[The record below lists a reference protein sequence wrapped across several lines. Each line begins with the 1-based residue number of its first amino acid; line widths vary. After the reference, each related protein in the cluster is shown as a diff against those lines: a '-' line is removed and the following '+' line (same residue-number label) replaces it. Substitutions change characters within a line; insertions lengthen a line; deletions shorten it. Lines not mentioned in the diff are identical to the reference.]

1 MELAGSQKRHLRSL
15 GHRLDVAISLGK
27 GGLSRGVAAAL
38 KELFTRHELLK
49 VRLPA
54 LPPEERESLAR
65 ELSLGDAVRFL
76 GTRSDVAESRPNT
89 GRSSTFVTPSSA
101 TNRRAA
107 GGCPG

>member
-65 ELSLGDAVRFL
+65 ELAGAVGATPEREM
-76 GTRSDVAESRPNT
+76 GRDCT
-89 GRSSTFVTPSSA
+89 GGAGAGWLPGPGSA
-101 TNRRAA
+101 
-107 GGCPG
+107 